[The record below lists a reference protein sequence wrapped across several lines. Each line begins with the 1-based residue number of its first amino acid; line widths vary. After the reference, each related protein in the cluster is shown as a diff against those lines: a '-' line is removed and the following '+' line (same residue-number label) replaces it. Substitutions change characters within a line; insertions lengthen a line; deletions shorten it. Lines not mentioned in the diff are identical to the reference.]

1 MLLSLDSL
9 AGIQWIPGGGQPPS
23 EEWMP
28 LLKRIVD
35 GGKRCQV
42 FVGKEGARKIVREIG
57 GRGFAFYIISFPMS
71 ADEAADFIQ
80 VLADEDI
87 AK

>member
-1 MLLSLDSL
+1 
-9 AGIQWIPGGGQPPS
+9 
-23 EEWMP
+23 MP

-42 FVGKEGARKIVREIG
+42 FVSMEGARKIVREIG
-57 GRGFAFYIISFPMS
+57 GKGFAFYIIAFPMTEGD
-71 ADEAADFIQ
+71 AQDFLK

-87 AK
+87 GRK